1 VGLGELH
8 HLAALVRDRHRRDD
22 DVDLARLEERNAVAD
37 VTATSSTWLSSLK
50 SALAKRWATSTSKPT
65 FLPAAS
71 TVPKGGK
78 SVFTPA
84 ISLPRFFTV
93 SSVDW
98 ADAADANSPAR
109 ASATVTMARRRDL
122 IGSLRGPSMCT
133 TS

>member
-1 VGLGELH
+1 MMMSILLDWRNGM
-8 HLAALVRDRHRRDD
+8 
-22 DVDLARLEERNAVAD
+22 RLPD
-37 VTATSSTWLSSLK
+37 VTATSSTCCSSSK

-78 SVFTPA
+78 SVFTPT
-84 ISLPRFFTV
+84 ISLPRFFTA

-109 ASATVTMARRRDL
+109 TSATVTMRSEEHTSEL
-122 IGSLRGPSMCT
+122 QSLAYLVCRLLLEKKKKIRNTDAP
-133 TS
+133 